1 MPQQL
6 PRLPPGRP
14 RAAIERTFAIP
25 SGLRAGFA
33 LNHRDLGIIAAQ
45 QRLQAADALENLRLV
60 RGVFMKSDRVG
71 QIFSTGAQ
79 RIIHKR

>member
-14 RAAIERTFAIP
+14 RAAIERTLTIP

-60 RGVFMKSDRVG
+60 RGVFMKSDRIG
-71 QIFSTGAQ
+71 QIFSAGAQ
-79 RIIHKR
+79 RIINKR